1 MVPYAHRLGTLSH
14 TWNEAM
20 AGWEVD
26 GLELELGPDGLP
38 RSSAAVC
45 VPVKRG
51 DIVVFSSLTPHMTG
65 PNVLEEE
72 QFVRK
77 AYIIQYIADGATYVS
92 LAGGTPLSG
101 HPNNPKRHYWLGD
114 ALKRK
119 GDDTAAK
126 EAFDEVIRFD
136 PDSEFAQWA
145 KEDLASLSPAPDSA
159 TADTA
164 AAPVS
169 EPAETPGV
177 SALAE
182 APAPAPTPVPAP
194 APAGAP

>member
-1 MVPYAHRLGTLSH
+1 
-14 TWNEAM
+14 M

-65 PNVLEEE
+65 PNILEEE

-77 AYIIQYIADGATYVS
+77 AYIIQYIADGASYVS

-101 HPNNPKRHYWLGD
+101 HPNNPKRHFFVL
-114 ALKRK
+114 
-119 GDDTAAK
+119 
-126 EAFDEVIRFD
+126 DEHEGLELEEQEGVESGKQSADEIRRVAREG
-136 PDSEFAQWA
+136 P
-145 KEDLASLSPAPDSA
+145 KL
-159 TADTA
+159 
-164 AAPVS
+164 
-169 EPAETPGV
+169 
-177 SALAE
+177 
-182 APAPAPTPVPAP
+182 
-194 APAGAP
+194 

>member
-1 MVPYAHRLGTLSH
+1 MVPYAHRLGTLLH

-101 HPNNPKRHYWLGD
+101 HPNNPKRHFFVL
-114 ALKRK
+114 
-119 GDDTAAK
+119 
-126 EAFDEVIRFD
+126 DEHEGLELEEQEGVESGKQSADEIRRVAREG
-136 PDSEFAQWA
+136 P
-145 KEDLASLSPAPDSA
+145 KL
-159 TADTA
+159 
-164 AAPVS
+164 
-169 EPAETPGV
+169 
-177 SALAE
+177 
-182 APAPAPTPVPAP
+182 
-194 APAGAP
+194 